1 MDLMFYGWTKFIRK
15 VVSFKEN
22 NSEEMTYS
30 SPKVFMYIL
39 LENCV
44 FQPQELQMYW
54 KSTNLKLSLETH

>member
-30 SPKVFMYIL
+30 SPKVIMDIL